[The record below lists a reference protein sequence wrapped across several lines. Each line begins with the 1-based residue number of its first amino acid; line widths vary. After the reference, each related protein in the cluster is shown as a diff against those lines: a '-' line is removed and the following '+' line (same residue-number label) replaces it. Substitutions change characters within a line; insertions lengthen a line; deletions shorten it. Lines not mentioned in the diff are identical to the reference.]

1 MTPDEREDFEE
12 RSALIWEGAPSRAP
26 ISVAEAERIA
36 RQCVDQARRLPL
48 TREPVRTK

>member
-12 RSALIWEGAPSRAP
+12 RASIIEYDGNLPR
-26 ISVAEAERIA
+26 AEAERIA

-48 TREPVRTK
+48 TREPVRTKILVD